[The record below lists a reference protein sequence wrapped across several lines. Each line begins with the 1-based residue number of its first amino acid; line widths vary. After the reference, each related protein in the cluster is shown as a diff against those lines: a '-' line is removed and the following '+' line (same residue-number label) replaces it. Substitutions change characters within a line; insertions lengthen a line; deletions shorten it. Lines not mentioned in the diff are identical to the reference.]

1 MPRKHSPFNNL
12 DTTRG
17 SVVAVE
23 FQQGLWCYVRE
34 YLLSHAFLPF
44 FSRVP
49 LAPSQLPPLRGELHF
64 DLGCYDADDT
74 PMKFIGTFPF
84 ETPDEMHGEAFYTP
98 PDVIDRC
105 FRVHEAVGGV
115 LLMRKTFDP
124 MEVQSLRRQRRYR
137 PKEFHELLGD
147 RLNLWPTIPS

>member
-1 MPRKHSPFNNL
+1 MARKHSPFNNL
-12 DTTRG
+12 DTRRG

-49 LAPSQLPPLRGELHF
+49 LDPSQLPSLRGERHF
-64 DLGCYDADDT
+64 DLWCYDADDT
-74 PMKFIGTFPF
+74 PMKFIGRFPF
-84 ETPDEMHGEAFYTP
+84 DTPDEMHGEAFYTP

-105 FRVHEAVGGV
+105 FRIHEAVGGV
-115 LLMRKTFDP
+115 SLLRKTFDP
-124 MEVQSLRRQRRYR
+124 TEVQSLRRQRRYQ
-137 PKEFHELLGD
+137 PKEFYEFLGD
-147 RLNLWPTIPS
+147 RLNVWPTIPS